1 LEKPNANVKQ
11 VFRGCHGILVPGGFG
26 SRGIEGKLI
35 AIKYARENNIPYL
48 GICYGMQTA
57 TIEFG
62 RNVLGLKNANTT
74 EIDPDTEYKLF
85 HYIDGRMR
93 LGEQEC
99 IIADKNSL
107 AYRLYKADSVAERHR
122 HR

>member
-1 LEKPNANVKQ
+1 
-11 VFRGCHGILVPGGFG
+11 
-26 SRGIEGKLI
+26 
-35 AIKYARENNIPYL
+35 
-48 GICYGMQTA
+48 MQTA

-74 EIDPDTEYKLF
+74 EIDQNAEFKLF

-99 IIADKNSL
+99 VVTNKNSL
-107 AYRLYKADSVAERHR
+107 AYRLYKTDIFAERHR